1 MILIHIRWLL
11 ILLLTGCSNLLCSND
26 IVNETKSPDGKY
38 IATVFDRNCGATT
51 ANLRIVT
58 LRLANDSLD
67 SDEYKDWVFKI
78 KGQPKVDV
86 AWIAGD
92 KLSINYA
99 GSGEEPSMSATW
111 KDVKISYK

>member
-1 MILIHIRWLL
+1 MYAKMILLHLRVLL
-11 ILLLTGCSNLLCSND
+11 ILLLTGCSNVLCSND
-26 IVNETKSPDGKY
+26 IINETKSSDGKY

-58 LRLANDSLD
+58 LRLAKDSLD
-67 SDEYKDWVFKI
+67 SNEYKDWVFKV

-86 AWIAGD
+86 IWITDD

-99 GSGEEPSMSATW
+99 GSGEEPSMVSAL
-111 KDVKISYK
+111 